1 MKLSKEFVIGVVV
14 VVAIA
19 VLYMGV
25 NYLKGIN
32 LLSKQLKFYAKYEN
46 VAGLTPS
53 NAVVLN
59 GYKIGI
65 VSEVGMNPNGDGSLI
80 VEVVLNDSKLKVPA
94 DTKLEIFDADLFG
107 GKGIRILM
115 GDSAVLANHKD
126 TLIGSVSL
134 GLTETIKNEIEPLKQ
149 KTSDLFAG
157 LDSVIASLNGVLGS
171 ANDKEGLSQVFKNLK
186 NTLQNL
192 DNSTAKVDALLG
204 ENAGKLSNIFS
215 SVESISSNIEK
226 NNAQL
231 SNAIKNFS
239 SLSDTLAKLELA
251 STVIKVNRALEN
263 FNGVMSKVNEGNGTL
278 GQLVNNDS
286 LHTQLV
292 SASKSL
298 DLLLDD
304 MKTHPKRY
312 VHFSVFGRKDDGG
325 LSKKEQEDV
334 RTILKESK

>member
-32 LLSKQLKFYAKYEN
+32 LLAKQLKFYAKYDN
-46 VAGLTPS
+46 VAGLTAS

-126 TLIGSVSL
+126 TLVGSVSL

-204 ENAGKLSNIFS
+204 ENAGKLNNIFS

-239 SLSDTLAKLELA
+239 SLSDILAKLELA
-251 STVIKVNRALEN
+251 STVIKVNRALES
-263 FNGVMSKVNEGNGTL
+263 FDGVMSKVNEGTGTL

-292 SASKSL
+292 NASRSL

-312 VHFSVFGRKDDGG
+312 VHFSVFGKKDDGG

-334 RTILKESK
+334 RAILKESK